1 MMNYRTSTDNAW
13 QAFRSIYWTLAGAMA
28 IVLVLL
34 AVLGFGPGGRN
45 CTSVAATASADRAA
59 AVAVAQ
65 QPAKRFAC
73 RIGSSTSRPS
83 A

>member
-1 MMNYRTSTDNAW
+1 MNNRTSTDSAW
-13 QAFRSIYWTLAGAMA
+13 QAFRRIYWTLAGAMA

-45 CTSVAATASADRAA
+45 CKALAATASADGAA

-65 QPAKRFAC
+65 QPAGRFAC
-73 RIGSSTSRPS
+73 RWGGST
-83 A
+83 

>member
-1 MMNYRTSTDNAW
+1 MNNRTSTDSAW
-13 QAFRSIYWTLAGAMA
+13 QAFRRIYWTLAGAMA

-45 CTSVAATASADRAA
+45 CKALAATASADASA

-65 QPAKRFAC
+65 QPAGRFAC
-73 RIGSSTSRPS
+73 RWVGSTSRPS

>member
-1 MMNYRTSTDNAW
+1 MNYRASPDNAW

-34 AVLGFGPGGRN
+34 AVLDFGPGGRK
-45 CTSVAATASADRAA
+45 CEAVAAASADSATA
-59 AVAVAQ
+59 EAVAH
-65 QPAKRFAC
+65 QPDERFAC
-73 RIGSSTSRPS
+73 RMGSFTSRPS